1 MGTHDRIPSRWL
13 LRVQFAC
20 ALALASLGVAWLA
33 LRSEGFLLLVLA
45 VGLMGLAL
53 VVYFRSW
60 R

>member
-1 MGTHDRIPSRWL
+1 M
-13 LRVQFAC
+13 QFAC

-33 LRSEGFLLLVLA
+33 IWSEGFLLLVLA